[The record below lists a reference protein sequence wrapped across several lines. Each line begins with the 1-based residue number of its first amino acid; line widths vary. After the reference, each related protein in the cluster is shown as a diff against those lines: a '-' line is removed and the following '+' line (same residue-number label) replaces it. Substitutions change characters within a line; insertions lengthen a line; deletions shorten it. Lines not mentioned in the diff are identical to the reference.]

1 MALRADEELSVAAVF
16 SRALRNLL
24 TLTQGDE
31 QTVLPSAEQVLA
43 SGESGPQEGG
53 PRDSPV
59 LFRLV
64 QLCALPEV
72 LGASAGPVL
81 YLSAK
86 RFSRSLR
93 LGSIQALKQW
103 FADMGI
109 GDLEIEIDDEKLI
122 VKLKHCAT
130 CHRLPKVG
138 APLCHFERGLIDGV
152 LETVTGGE
160 VLTRETL
167 CWGLGDTICQFEA
180 YAADGHGYVYP
191 EQGRQSEVQQ
201 RLLTGIADQTELA
214 VENLR
219 LVRERKALETR
230 DSLTGLYN
238 FRHLREH
245 AVLELARAARY
256 GRHVT
261 FVMIDLDD
269 FGSVLEKHGREVA
282 DQVVCHW
289 ADALREQLRACDLVC
304 RYGGDQFLL
313 VLPETAETQADA
325 ALQRVLGVLQEQV
338 CHAGDASV
346 SLSAAAGVAVYPQDG
361 QRVEELVAKA
371 ATTMYAVKAAGKGGV
386 GFYGA
391 ASI

>member
-24 TLTQGDE
+24 ALSQDDGRGVAPT
-31 QTVLPSAEQVLA
+31 AAQVLA
-43 SGESGPQEGG
+43 AGDGEAAV
-53 PRDSPV
+53 SPS
-59 LFRLV
+59 LFRII

-72 LGASAGPVL
+72 LGESAGPVL
-81 YLSAK
+81 YLAAK
-86 RFSRSLR
+86 RFSQTLGLSSL
-93 LGSIQALKQW
+93 QALKDW
-103 FADMGI
+103 FGQV
-109 GDLEIEIDDEKLI
+109 GLGELEVELDDEKI
-122 VKLKHCAT
+122 VVKLSRCPT
-130 CHRLPKVG
+130 CHRLPNVG
-138 APLCHFERGLIDGV
+138 VALCDFERGLIDGV
-152 LETVTGGE
+152 LEDVTGGE
-160 VLTRETL
+160 VLTKETL
-167 CWGLGDTICQFEA
+167 CWGLGDTVCQFEA
-180 YAADGHGYVYP
+180 YKGEGPGYLYR

-230 DSLTGLYN
+230 DTLTGLYN

-269 FGSVLEKHGREVA
+269 FGALVESAGRDAGDAVIR
-282 DQVVCHW
+282 HW
-289 ADALREQLRACDLVC
+289 SDTLRAQLRACDFVC
-304 RYGGDQFLL
+304 RYGADEFLL

-325 ALQRVLGVLQEQV
+325 VLQRVLGVLGDQECEV
-338 CHAGDASV
+338 GGERRIV
-346 SLSAAAGVAVYPQDG
+346 TAAAGVAVYPQDG
-361 QRVEELVAKA
+361 QRVEELVAKS
-371 ATTMYAVKAAGKGGV
+371 ATTMYAVKSGGKGSV

-391 ASI
+391 SSV